1 MPEINLNLKSY
12 DELIMEISK
21 LIGDKYLL
29 QQENQQLKGQIKN
42 IEEAYETEAEAKYY
56 EYIDNHRSK
65 LQQRID
71 KAIEYI
77 ENHSLYEEEYDY
89 DYEENIYLS
98 GINDET
104 TKKDLLEILKGDNNE

>member
-1 MPEINLNLKSY
+1 MKIE
-12 DELIMEISK
+12 
-21 LIGDKYLL
+21 DKYFKEFTLKIEDVDVNVL
-29 QQENQQLKGQIKN
+29 NESIYNQLARN
-42 IEEAYETEAEAKYY
+42 IAKLAD
-56 EYIDNHRSK
+56 IDFAKTPVVDLFTGYQRGLV

-71 KAIEYI
+71 EAIEYI

-104 TKKDLLEILKGDNNE
+104 TKKDLLEILKGSENDE